1 MYIHVQ
7 LIYLQGLTETCA
19 LLAVQ
24 DLKDLRPGIAGVPT
38 PSVEI
43 KLRSV
48 PEINDKTGV
57 PYLNSDTRDVD
68 GNKVFGRGE
77 ILAKGMSVALGYY
90 RMPEKTKE
98 VFGEDGFFSTG
109 DIGQFMEDG
118 SIRIVDRVKNLVKLK
133 GGEYIAIENMEMT
146 YGNSSFVDAIAG
158 GICCYGDGDMDRP
171 VALMQLNEVVAMSW
185 AKDNGIDGDFDTV
198 KKSKELND
206 AVLKDMHNEGK
217 KGGLSRLE
225 KLAAVTFLGEAWTP
239 ENGCLTAANKL
250 QRRTVVEVFKDEFEA
265 LKVKGVFQTSSSSMF
280 NDMKV

>member
-1 MYIHVQ
+1 M
-7 LIYLQGLTETCA
+7 A
-19 LLAVQ
+19 
-24 DLKDLRPGIAGVPT
+24 DLRPGICGVPI
-38 PSVEI
+38 PSVEV

-48 PEINDKTGV
+48 PDINDKTGA
-57 PYLNSDTRDVD
+57 PYLKTDTRDVD
-68 GNKVFGRGE
+68 GNKICGRGE
-77 ILAKGMSVALGYY
+77 ILVKGNSVSLGYY

-171 VALMQLNEVVAMSW
+171 VALMQLNEVVAMNW
-185 AKDNGIDGDFDTV
+185 AKENGVSGDFDTV
-198 KKSKELND
+198 KKSKELNA

-217 KGGLSRLE
+217 KGGLSHLE
-225 KLAAVTFLGEAWTP
+225 KLVAITFLGEPWTP

-250 QRRTVVEVFKDEFEA
+250 QRRAVVEMFKDEYEA
-265 LKVKGVFQTSSSSMF
+265 VKAKGMF
-280 NDMKV
+280 